1 MFREMRRKDKL
12 KTQEEAV
19 MILNQCTNG
28 VLSVSGDDGYPYG
41 VPVSHVYD
49 DGKLYFHCAG
59 EGHKL
64 EAIRKNPKVS
74 FTVVGADN
82 IAPDK
87 FTTLYKSVV
96 AFGKAYVIDDDARKR
111 EVLEKILSKYSS
123 DFMESGMKY
132 INNMWEKTYVVE
144 IEIEHMSGKGLA
156 K

>member
-1 MFREMRRKDKL
+1 MFMMMESSIS
-12 KTQEEAV
+12 TVQ
-19 MILNQCTNG
+19 
-28 VLSVSGDDGYPYG
+28 
-41 VPVSHVYD
+41 
-49 DGKLYFHCAG
+49 
-59 EGHKL
+59 L
-64 EAIRKNPKVS
+64 EAMRNIPKVS

-144 IEIEHMSGKGLA
+144 IEIEHMTGKGLA